1 MKRSTLLLAFLLLA
15 VLVLAACGS
24 PSKATPAAASAQT
37 PSPQTALAKAAATP
51 APRPTGQGGLPV
63 PQPGQLQSYVA
74 QIEFKQEIVKPT
86 PAAQTWVTMEMRY
99 QGRPLPGA
107 YTLTIGDRLNQKDPA
122 RSQMKLVL
130 VDQDAYL
137 LTADQGNK
145 WIKVSMQ
152 DNGFAS
158 QSSSLF
164 DPNKL
169 AESAPAAIFAPAN
182 VIDRREAID
191 GQETTHYRVKDAAVA
206 GLLGNQPAGNQ
217 VQAGQADLWI
227 SNRGNYLKQYTLD
240 ATVQQSDG
248 REVRQTGKVLV
259 TGENKPVQVAT
270 PGPGQI
276 VRFDLVK
283 RPTPPSEA
291 VAATPGAADGKGAQD
306 ALKTVPVPP
315 KGSTITSADTS
326 PEVKVVLDG
335 YGIAGLPSAT
345 YATTGTV
352 ESVFKYY
359 RDQMVKLGWSE
370 VMNQAGKSTGQP
382 SLLMFSKDRRDLQM
396 LILPDV
402 GKQRTV
408 VFMQIEG

>member
-15 VLVLAACGS
+15 VLALAACGA
-24 PSKATPAAASAQT
+24 PTKATPAAAS
-37 PSPQTALAKAAATP
+37 PKAAAP
-51 APRPTGQGGLPV
+51 ANVRPTGQGGLPV
-63 PQPGQLQSYVA
+63 PQPGQLQSYLA
-74 QIEFKQEIVKPT
+74 QIEFKQEVVLPA
-86 PAAQTWVTMEMRY
+86 PAAQTWVTMAMRY
-99 QGRPLPGA
+99 QGQPLPGV
-107 YTLTIGDRLNQKDPA
+107 YTLTIGDKLNQKDPA
-122 RSQMKLVL
+122 RSQMQMILAG
-130 VDQDAYL
+130 QDAYL
-137 LTADQGNK
+137 LTPDQGNK

-152 DNGFAS
+152 DSGFAS

-182 VIDRREAID
+182 VINQRETVD

-206 GLLGNQPAGNQ
+206 GLLGNLPAGSQ
-217 VQAGQADLWI
+217 VKAGQADLWI
-227 SNRGNYLKQYTLD
+227 SNRGNYVKQYALD
-240 ATVQQSDG
+240 ATVQQADG
-248 REVRQTGKVLV
+248 HQVRQTGNVLV
-259 TGENKPVQVAT
+259 TGENKPVPVAT
-270 PGPGQI
+270 PVPSQI
-276 VRFDLVK
+276 IRFDVLK

-291 VAATPGAADGKGAQD
+291 PATSGAATDGKAAQE
-306 ALKTVPVPP
+306 ALNSVPLPP
-315 KGSTITSADTS
+315 KGSSITSADTS

-335 YGIAGLPSAT
+335 YGISGLPSAT
-345 YATTGTV
+345 YATTETV

-402 GKQRTV
+402 GKKLTV
-408 VFMQIEG
+408 VLLQIEG